1 MSSSQLR
8 MSRCPAD
15 FAAFSSPSESA
26 RAAYAAFFLTQR
38 ARFWGSGFHVE
49 SFIASVCESISE
61 SSSSAST
68 VLVDVGAGPYGD
80 AGGDMSHVLTF
91 LRACNDVSEELTVLA
106 YEPGVEPFKRL
117 KRQVLAEM
125 GESVLRIEEAAGN
138 GTIFVG
144 SHHQR
149 VVLRNLPLSDV
160 NRKVTLRNQPGAG
173 SNTASIESYVNNSAE
188 EEEVLGAIARD
199 SQTIHSVSSTLDDEL
214 TSHGLDESVDALI
227 VKIE

>member
-1 MSSSQLR
+1 
-8 MSRCPAD
+8 
-15 FAAFSSPSESA
+15 
-26 RAAYAAFFLTQR
+26 
-38 ARFWGSGFHVE
+38 
-49 SFIASVCESISE
+49 
-61 SSSSAST
+61 
-68 VLVDVGAGPYGD
+68 
-80 AGGDMSHVLTF
+80 MSHVLTF

-188 EEEVLGAIARD
+188 EEEALGAIARD